1 MPSNEQLKALD
12 DFYPNGGPTGDIG
25 KNVTMLCSV
34 GWDWIPPV
42 RDRNMGIW
50 LPVYLRTSGGIT
62 IADPKLVTYLPKLPD
77 TTSAKISLNLKLH
90 NHSQNDDNGKLSITI
105 TPETFKGKP
114 LQFSQKYHYSKE
126 LIGRCGSEW

>member
-1 MPSNEQLKALD
+1 MG

-50 LPVYLRTSGGIT
+50 LPVYLRTSGGVTIGNPKIT
-62 IADPKLVTYLPKLPD
+62 TDLPDEPD
-77 TTSAKISLNLKLH
+77 TTMAKISLNLTLF
-90 NHSQNDDNGKLSITI
+90 NHT
-105 TPETFKGKP
+105 
-114 LQFSQKYHYSKE
+114 E
-126 LIGRCGSEW
+126 LR